1 MLKKTLLTC
10 AAAMLAMGLGV
21 SSASAD
27 ACSGRDHPEGTIIG
41 GVLGGVLGGA
51 ATRGN
56 AGGVI
61 GGAILGGLA
70 GNAVARDLDCNDR
83 PYAARSYND
92 SFHGPVGRRYAWR
105 NGPNRGYVITDREYR
120 RGRMICR
127 DFTQVVY
134 RHGREY
140 DRQGTACRPRRGGD
154 WEFMG

>member
-1 MLKKTLLTC
+1 MSPKIVLACASALL
-10 AAAMLAMGLGV
+10 AASLG
-21 SSASAD
+21 ASPAFAD

-70 GNAVARDLDCNDR
+70 GNAVARDMDCRDR
-83 PYAARSYND
+83 PYAARSYRD
-92 SFHGPVGRRYAWR
+92 SFYGPVGQRHAWR
-105 NGPNRGYVITDREYR
+105 NGPNRGYVVSDREYR
-120 RGRMICR
+120 RDRMICR

-140 DRQGTACRPRRGGD
+140 DRQGTACRPRRGGE